1 MALLIVT
8 WIAQLALIVHVMK
21 TGRPF
26 YWVWILFMAPGIG
39 AAAYLIAEVI
49 PEMQSSYA
57 ARRAIRNV
65 KRTLDPGAD
74 LRRRQLEHRLSGSV
88 DAARHLATELME
100 SGRYAEAITHYRN
113 ALTGLYE
120 DDPDLM
126 LGLASAQFGNGDAE
140 GCRETLDELKERNPD
155 YRSAEGHLLYAK
167 ALEAS
172 DDLDGALEEYEA
184 LAGYYPGAEARVRY
198 AQLLERM
205 EKPELARQEYAQML
219 AAAELAPTHFR
230 KAQKKWL
237 AQAKEGAA
245 RLKV

>member
-1 MALLIVT
+1 
-8 WIAQLALIVHVMK
+8 
-21 TGRPF
+21 
-26 YWVWILFMAPGIG
+26 
-39 AAAYLIAEVI
+39 
-49 PEMQSSYA
+49 
-57 ARRAIRNV
+57 
-65 KRTLDPGAD
+65 
-74 LRRRQLEHRLSGSV
+74 
-88 DAARHLATELME
+88 ME
-100 SGRYAEAITHYRN
+100 NGRYGEAIEHYRA

-126 LGLASAQFGNGDAE
+126 LGLATAQFGNGDAA
-140 GCRETLDELKERNPD
+140 GCRETLDALKERNPD

-167 ALEAS
+167 ALEAA

-205 EKPELARQEYAQML
+205 EKPELACQEYANLL
-219 AAAELAPTHFR
+219 AAAELAPKHFR